1 MEVADQSD
9 ALTCTW
15 IKTDYM
21 NTDDYFFIFRDSCY
35 TSILLTAYQMAP
47 SRRPRQS
54 QGVAATPRI
63 LSLDDD
69 ELDENRST
77 NENATR
83 VQSVVIAENS
93 TRVQSEVIAENSNSN
108 DNNVSAPEDNE
119 NIRMNTNDEKQL
131 RSN

>member
-1 MEVADQSD
+1 
-9 ALTCTW
+9 
-15 IKTDYM
+15 
-21 NTDDYFFIFRDSCY
+21 
-35 TSILLTAYQMAP
+35 
-47 SRRPRQS
+47 

-93 TRVQSEVIAENSNSN
+93 IRVQSEVIAENSNSN